1 MSNKVTVVLD
11 GRRYHLSAEE
21 DTQYMYRVA
30 DFVNGQMEEVRR
42 TNRYR
47 SGVDCATVAALN
59 LADTLFKE
67 RAAAEELRRQ
77 LMQAMEDRRKAEQQL
92 RELKRGQRPQQSG
105 KNSKNSKN
113 KKEPR
118 EPEQL
123 PLAGEYIE
131 EEND

>member
-11 GRRYHLSAEE
+11 GRRYRLSAEE

-77 LMQAMEDRRKAEQQL
+77 LMQALEDVRRAEQQL
-92 RELKRGQRPQQSG
+92 RDTGRNQPRHQQGQAPKSRKG
-105 KNSKNSKN
+105 TKA
-113 KKEPR
+113 KKDTPGQT
-118 EPEQL
+118 P
-123 PLAGEYIE
+123 PAGGSAEK
-131 EEND
+131 D

>member
-77 LMQAMEDRRKAEQQL
+77 LMQALEDTRRAEQQL
-92 RELKRGQRPQQSG
+92 REAKRNQRSQQGQS
-105 KNSKNSKN
+105 SKGSKGSKT
-113 KKEPR
+113 KKETR
-118 EPEQL
+118 GQL
-123 PLAGEYIE
+123 PLAGEYVE
-131 EEND
+131 EE

>member
-47 SGVDCATVAALN
+47 SGVDCATLTALN
-59 LADTLFKE
+59 LADSLFKE

-77 LMQAMEDRRKAEQQL
+77 LMQALEDTRRAEQQL
-92 RELKRGQRPQQSG
+92 RESKRGQRPQQNQRASKG
-105 KNSKNSKN
+105 KA
-113 KKEPR
+113 KKEV
-118 EPEQL
+118 QT
-123 PLAGEYIE
+123 PLAEEYVE
-131 EEND
+131 EE

>member
-30 DFVNGQMEEVRR
+30 DFVNGQMQEVRR
-42 TNRYR
+42 SNRYR

-67 RAAAEELRRQ
+67 REGTEKLRRQ
-77 LMQAMEDRRKAEQQL
+77 LMEALEENRKMEQQI
-92 RELKRGQRPQQSG
+92 RDLKRAQRSQQGSRNT
-105 KNSKNSKN
+105 KNTKV
-113 KKEPR
+113 KKETR
-118 EPEQL
+118 EQL
-123 PLAGEYIE
+123 PLAGEYTEDE
-131 EEND
+131 ED